1 MLDGF
6 KAKRWKRLDDERG
19 PRLLVSDD
27 DRTVVVAAFDQ
38 AAAIDAEAEKLAS
51 AVLRSILPT
60 ERSFAVPRVIESR
73 TFRPGQFSDD
83 ECCIAISQPL
93 EGAPM
98 STEDFRTA
106 PSHVDSLAECLAVLH
121 SAETGPIADAG
132 LVVHE
137 SQEVRGLLW
146 DLLDRGAATGQV
158 PPELL
163 ERWETVLET
172 PAVWHFLPVPLH
184 GDLTIDALRTNGKSI
199 VTVADFSSLRVGDPA
214 VDLESVSHLL
224 DPEEF
229 DRFLRVYTERV
240 RHDDAGLRSRID
252 LRSEM
257 AVLELLLTAV
267 DSGDKAQIKEVEV
280 MLADLAALTA
290 PQGGNDAA
298 ADSGAVPQP
307 DASQE
312 ETSQAV
318 DKDSDAEAEEAASD
332 NTAAVDEPQSAGEPD
347 RLRPLSFD
355 ASDDDGD
362 ATDVIDR

>member
-19 PRLLVSDD
+19 PRLLVSDGE
-27 DRTVVVAAFDQ
+27 RTVVVAAFDQ

-73 TFRPGQFSDD
+73 TFRPGQISEE

-106 PSHVDSLAECLAVLH
+106 PSHVDSLAEILAVLH
-121 SAETGPIADAG
+121 GAETGPIADAG

-137 SQEVRGLLW
+137 PQEARSLLW
-146 DLLDRGAATGQV
+146 DLLDRGAATGRV
-158 PPELL
+158 PSQLL

-172 PAVWHFLPVPLH
+172 PSLWHFLPVPLH
-184 GDLTIDALRTNGKSI
+184 GDLTIDALRTNGESI

-214 VDLESVSHLL
+214 VDLEAVSHLL
-224 DPEEF
+224 EPEDF
-229 DRFLRVYTERV
+229 DRFLELYTERV

-257 AVLELLLTAV
+257 AVLELLLAAV
-267 DSGDKAQIKEVEV
+267 DSGDNAQIKEVEE
-280 MLADLAALTA
+280 MLADLAELIV
-290 PQGGNDAA
+290 PQG
-298 ADSGAVPQP
+298 
-307 DASQE
+307 
-312 ETSQAV
+312 
-318 DKDSDAEAEEAASD
+318 DSDAAG
-332 NTAAVDEPQSAGEPD
+332 GEPKQGTQTTD
-347 RLRPLSFD
+347 DSDGLRPRSFD
-355 ASDDDGD
+355 SPDDDGE
-362 ATDVIDR
+362 ATDIISR

>member
-19 PRLLVSDD
+19 PRLLVSDGE
-27 DRTVVVAAFDQ
+27 RTVVVAAFDQ
-38 AAAIDAEAEKLAS
+38 ASAIDAEAEKLAS

-73 TFRPGQFSDD
+73 TFRPGQFSDE
-83 ECCIAISQPL
+83 ECCIVISQPL

-106 PSHVDSLAECLAVLH
+106 PSHVDSFAEILAVLH
-121 SAETGPIADAG
+121 GAETGPIADAG

-137 SQEVRGLLW
+137 PQEVRSLLW
-146 DLLDRGAATGQV
+146 DLLDRGAATGRV
-158 PPELL
+158 PSQLL

-172 PAVWHFLPVPLH
+172 PALWHFLPVPLH
-184 GDLTIDALRTNGKSI
+184 GDLTIDALRTNGESI
-199 VTVADFSSLRVGDPA
+199 VTVAEFGSLRVGDPA
-214 VDLESVSHLL
+214 VDLEAVSHLL
-224 DPEEF
+224 EPEDF
-229 DRFLRVYTERV
+229 DRFLELYAERV

-267 DSGDKAQIKEVEV
+267 DSEDNAQIKEVEE
-280 MLADLAALTA
+280 MLADLAELIV
-290 PQGGNDAA
+290 PRG
-298 ADSGAVPQP
+298 DSGTSAVEPKNGTQP
-307 DASQE
+307 TD
-312 ETSQAV
+312 
-318 DKDSDAEAEEAASD
+318 DSD
-332 NTAAVDEPQSAGEPD
+332 G
-347 RLRPLSFD
+347 LRPLSFG
-355 ASDDDGD
+355 APDDDGE